1 MQNVQIYIKLLLTV
15 SLAVCFSNDL
25 SQVISKQFPMQIQS
39 SIKNNG
45 DIPSDLLDLF
55 YLKLFTD
62 SFYNNNKEYNYDYK
76 LILTQTNLKNPDI
89 IDIRWTE
96 LVDGRDYL
104 SSVSWQSDFSGQLS
118 YLLNSN
124 WNVYKIIDDVIADSI
139 SQKYIY
145 LNESLRNNEI
155 NCSI

>member
-1 MQNVQIYIKLLLTV
+1 MQIYIKLLLTV

-25 SQVISKQFPMQIQS
+25 SQAISKQFPTQIQS
-39 SIKNNG
+39 SINNNG

-96 LVDGRDYL
+96 LVDGRDYS
-104 SSVSWQSDFSGQLS
+104 SSVSWQSNFSGQLS

-124 WNVYKIIDDVIADSI
+124 WNVYKIIDDAIADSI
-139 SQKYIY
+139 SQKIYI
-145 LNESLRNNEI
+145 LKRI
-155 NCSI
+155 TKK

>member
-139 SQKYIY
+139 SQKIYI
-145 LNESLRNNEI
+145 LKRI
-155 NCSI
+155 TKK

>member
-1 MQNVQIYIKLLLTV
+1 MKLLLT
-15 SLAVCFSNDL
+15 LLLTIYFSSDVI
-25 SQVISKQFPMQIQS
+25 QVMPKQFHSQIQGG
-39 SIKNNG
+39 IKNSG

-55 YLKLFTD
+55 YLKLITD

-96 LVDGRDYL
+96 LVDGRDYS
-104 SSVSWQSDFSGQLS
+104 SSVSWQSNFSGQLS

-124 WNVYKIIDDVIADSI
+124 WNIYKVIDDAITGST
-139 SQKYIY
+139 SQKIYI
-145 LNESLRNNEI
+145 LKRI
-155 NCSI
+155 TKK